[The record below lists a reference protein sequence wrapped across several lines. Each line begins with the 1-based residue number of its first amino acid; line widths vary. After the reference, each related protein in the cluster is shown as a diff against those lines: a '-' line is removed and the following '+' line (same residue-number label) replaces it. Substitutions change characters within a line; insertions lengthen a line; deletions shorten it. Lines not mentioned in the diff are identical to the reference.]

1 MLFAFSIRCQH
12 LSSEACYFLS
22 DKVKG
27 SYVATLLQGTGYE
40 IQWGT
45 GNKKVRKAFQ
55 WLLEQLILRVTQ
67 LRRYSVSTD
76 HKAAKPKTTE
86 PEEAGWE
93 FLMEH
98 GKLDKGGLRQL
109 RWIHAQ
115 INDSASPIQ
124 SLSSELQ

>member
-1 MLFAFSIRCQH
+1 MVHPPKISGTKIVISLGNPALCRLKHVYI
-12 LSSEACYFLS
+12 LS

-45 GNKKVRKAFQ
+45 GNNKLVRKAFQ
-55 WLLEQLILRVTQ
+55 WLLEQLGGTQ

-76 HKAAKPKTTE
+76 RKAAKSKTTE

-93 FLMEH
+93 FFM
-98 GKLDKGGLRQL
+98 
-109 RWIHAQ
+109 
-115 INDSASPIQ
+115 DS
-124 SLSSELQ
+124 